1 MDLSFIS
8 SEKFTI
14 LRYIILIVVT
24 FGIAVILVKISKKFI
39 EKSVDKF
46 SQVMK
51 LQKSNYTFFK
61 FIVNFTIYS
70 IASVIVFYSIPELR
84 SIGLTILASAGVLTA
99 IIGFAAQE
107 AFSNIISGIF
117 IFIFKPF
124 HVGDQI
130 KFGTEESGIVEDITL
145 RHTIIKS
152 FQNKRIIV
160 PNSKISSDT
169 IVNYSIFDSKICNFF
184 EIGISYES
192 DIDKA
197 FAIIKNAAINH
208 PLFYDNRTNE
218 EKANNVEPVV
228 TRVISLS
235 DFSIIIRAY
244 IWSQNPSEGFI
255 LKTDLN
261 KIVKEEFDKNGIE
274 IPYPHRVVVQK

>member
-1 MDLSFIS
+1 MSFLNDDHFI
-8 SEKFTI
+8 I
-14 LRYIILIVVT
+14 IRYILLIVVT
-24 FGIAVILVKISKKFI
+24 FGLVIIAVKIAKRFI

-46 SQVMK
+46 SKVMG

-61 FIVNFTIYS
+61 FIVNFIIYA
-70 IASVIVFYSIPELR
+70 IATTIVFYSIPELR
-84 SIGLTILASAGVLTA
+84 SIGLTILASAGVFTA

-130 KFGTEESGIVEDITL
+130 KFGTSESGIVEDITL

-152 FQNKRIIV
+152 FENKRIII
-160 PNSKISSDT
+160 PNTKISSDA
-169 IVNYSIFDSKICNFF
+169 IINFSIYDTKICNFF
-184 EIGISYES
+184 EISISYES

-197 FAIIKNAAINH
+197 FSIIKKAAMSH
-208 PLFYDNRTNE
+208 PLFLDNRTDE
-218 EKANNVEPVV
+218 EKEKNIDAVI
-228 TRVISLS
+228 TRVIALS
-235 DFSIIIRAY
+235 DFSIDIRAY
-244 IWSQNPSEGFI
+244 IWSNTPNDGFI

-261 KIVKEEFDKNGIE
+261 KTIKEEFDKNGIE
-274 IPYPHRVVVQK
+274 IPYPHRTIIQKN